1 VPCILRWPGKVT
13 PGNIENDILS
23 GLDWFPTF
31 VAAAGN
37 PNIVAELLTGKASG
51 GKTYKVYLDGYNQ
64 RLHHPQGTVQP
75 QGDLLLHRDH
85 AVRISDYKY
94 RFTDQPGGWLGNTIH
109 LDWPILSNLRLDP
122 FERYSP
128 VTSMFYAN
136 WYVFEFWRFV
146 YSRRWRNSARA
157 SSISRRF
164 SRRRPSTSKPSRPR
178 SPRLSRRAKASSE
191 RMSRMCGAL

>member
-1 VPCILRWPGKVT
+1 MPCILRWPGKVT

-37 PNIVAELLTGKASG
+37 PNIVAELLTGKELG
-51 GKTYKVYLDGYNQ
+51 GKTYKVHLDGYNQ

-157 SSISRRF
+157 SSISRRCN
-164 SRRRPSTSKPSRPR
+164 RRRPSTSKPSRPR
-178 SPRLSRRAKASSE
+178 SPRLSRRAKAVAN
-191 RMSRMCGAL
+191 G